1 VRPTIEC
8 REREADVTISDSDR
22 LHSQLARY
30 EDMFRGYRMEIVE
43 GNIVMSP
50 LRPFHNETIMR
61 LWTQLEG
68 QLDPQW
74 GFISDVAI
82 PFSDD
87 FEFCPDLALIPAAEK
102 DRNLTSYAPDLIELA
117 IEVVSP
123 SSVRNDYEVKNGQYA
138 ARGIPNYLIFDPQQG
153 HLVTLWN
160 PGPGGYLGRD
170 TLPYGG
176 EVAVETKVGRLTID
190 TGRLPVD
197 PGPS

>member
-1 VRPTIEC
+1 M
-8 REREADVTISDSDR
+8 TISDSDR

-50 LRPFHNETIMR
+50 LRPLHNETIVR
-61 LWTQLEG
+61 LWTQLEAQLG
-68 QLDPQW
+68 QEW

-102 DRNLTSYAPDLIELA
+102 NRNLMAYAPDLIELA

-123 SSVRNDYEVKNGQYA
+123 GSVRNDYEVKNRQYA
-138 ARGIPNYLIFDPQQG
+138 ARGIPSYLIFDPGKG

-160 PGPGGYLGRD
+160 PSQEGYLGRD

-176 EVAVETKVGRLTID
+176 KVTVETKLGRLTID
-190 TGRLPVD
+190 TDGLPVD
-197 PGPS
+197 PEARPQP

>member
-1 VRPTIEC
+1 MTV
-8 REREADVTISDSDR
+8 SDSDR

-30 EDMFRGYRMEIVE
+30 EDMFPGYRMEIVE

-50 LRPFHNETIMR
+50 LRPFHSETIVR
-61 LWTQLEG
+61 LWTELEAQLGRE
-68 QLDPQW
+68 W

-82 PFSDD
+82 PFSGD

-102 DRNLTSYAPDLIELA
+102 NRNLSSYAPDLVELV

-123 SSVRNDYEVKNGQYA
+123 SSVRNDYEVKDRQYA

-160 PGPGGYLGRD
+160 PGPDGYLGRN

-176 EVAVETKVGRLTID
+176 KVTVETEIGRLTVD
-190 TGRLPVD
+190 TSRLPVD
-197 PGPS
+197 PQSSHSS

>member
-1 VRPTIEC
+1 M
-8 REREADVTISDSDR
+8 TISDSDR
-22 LHSQLARY
+22 LPSQLARY

-61 LWTQLEG
+61 LWTQLED
-68 QLDPQW
+68 QLGPEW

-87 FEFCPDLALIPAAEK
+87 FEFCPDLALIPAPEK
-102 DRNLTSYAPDLIELA
+102 NRNLTSYAPDLIELA
-117 IEVVSP
+117 IQVVSP
-123 SSVRNDYEVKNGQYA
+123 SSVRNDYEVKDGQYA

-176 EVAVETKVGRLTID
+176 KLAVETKVGRLTID
-190 TGRLPVD
+190 ASRLPVD

>member
-1 VRPTIEC
+1 MTV
-8 REREADVTISDSDR
+8 SDSDR

-61 LWTQLEG
+61 LWTQLEP
-68 QLDPQW
+68 QLSPEW

-87 FEFCPDLALIPAAEK
+87 FEFCPDLAVIPEAEK
-102 DRNLTSYAPDLIELA
+102 NRNLTSYPADLVELA

-123 SSVRNDYEVKNGQYA
+123 SSVRNDYEVKNKQYA
-138 ARGIPNYLIFDPQQG
+138 ARGIPNYLIFDPRTG
-153 HLVTLWN
+153 HLATLWN
-160 PGPGGYLGRD
+160 PGPDGYLGRD
-170 TLPYGG
+170 TLLYGG
-176 EVAVETKVGRLTID
+176 KLTVETKLGSLTVD
-190 TGRLPVD
+190 TSRLPVD
-197 PGPS
+197 PKAPHPA